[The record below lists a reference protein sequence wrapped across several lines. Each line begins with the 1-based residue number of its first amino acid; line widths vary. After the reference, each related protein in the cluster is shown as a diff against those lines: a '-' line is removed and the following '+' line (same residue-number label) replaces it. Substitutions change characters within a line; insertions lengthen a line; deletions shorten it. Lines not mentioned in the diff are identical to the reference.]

1 MTALQISPK
10 MESLY
15 MDCVERPQG
24 FATFTRLPFGQ
35 FSLKTFKLDWV
46 SFHSVTSLVESQYV
60 FLGFTH
66 VTNSLATVTIRHL
79 GVPQA

>member
-60 FLGFTH
+60 YVFFFNGAMQARKVRFPPD
-66 VTNSLATVTIRHL
+66 HL
-79 GVPQA
+79 IA